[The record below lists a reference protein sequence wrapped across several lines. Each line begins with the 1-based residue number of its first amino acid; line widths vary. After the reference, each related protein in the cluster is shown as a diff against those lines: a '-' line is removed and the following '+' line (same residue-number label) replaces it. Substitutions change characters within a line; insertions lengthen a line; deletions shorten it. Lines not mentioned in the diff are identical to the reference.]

1 MLLSVPLGVKVR
13 VKTSGWP
20 LSAPWTAPV
29 LAPDTA
35 VTEPLRGEK
44 EVRENVP
51 EGLPEEAPEKLPLM
65 AVEEVI
71 VPCAV
76 SVTTDP
82 LLGPP
87 GSA

>member
-1 MLLSVPLGVKVR
+1 M
-13 VKTSGWP
+13 
-20 LSAPWTAPV
+20 
-29 LAPDTA
+29 
-35 VTEPLRGEK
+35 TEPLRGEK